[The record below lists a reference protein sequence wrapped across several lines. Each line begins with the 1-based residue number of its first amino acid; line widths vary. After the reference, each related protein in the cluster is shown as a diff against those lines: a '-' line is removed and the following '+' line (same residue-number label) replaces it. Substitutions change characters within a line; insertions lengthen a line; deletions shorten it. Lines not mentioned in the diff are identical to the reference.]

1 MIKNNEI
8 NDFFPEKVLI
18 LGKNSFVGKSI
29 IRGLEKI
36 KVNYLALGRSEL
48 DLLKNESISEL
59 KKYLEKVD
67 CLIFISAVAPVKDMD
82 MFNNN
87 LKIIKNVS
95 EALIKF

>member
-1 MIKNNEI
+1 MENQ
-8 NDFFPEKVLI
+8 L
-18 LGKNSFVGKSI
+18 
-29 IRGLEKI
+29 LEVWKKI

-48 DLLKNESISEL
+48 DLSKNESINGL

-95 EALIKF
+95 ETLISFKKFMLLI